1 MSLKVMVCSA
11 SLKMF
16 RTWFGV
22 WPSTLIPLTSI
33 TWEAM
38 AVMLMISMEIEMFGF
53 LLETFY

>member
-33 TWEAM
+33 TWEARV
-38 AVMLMISMEIEMFGF
+38 VMLISMEIEMFGF

>member
-38 AVMLMISMEIEMFGF
+38 VVMLISMEIEMFGF